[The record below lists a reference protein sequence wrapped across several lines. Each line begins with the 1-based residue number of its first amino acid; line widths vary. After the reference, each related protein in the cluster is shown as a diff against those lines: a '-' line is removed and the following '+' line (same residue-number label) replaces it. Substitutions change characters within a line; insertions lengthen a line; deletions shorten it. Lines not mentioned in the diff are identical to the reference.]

1 MVELICDPAG
11 LDCHWVIRPNR
22 SLSWR
27 GALKVYAVITI
38 CCLGIGIAFAL
49 HGFWP
54 VLPFAGL
61 EVVVLGLAFYLCQK
75 HGQLREVVSIN
86 KDVVSVEKGRHQA
99 EERWE
104 CPRAWARVNL
114 KRSPISW
121 YPSQLSV
128 VFQDRQ
134 VEIGKFLN
142 EEERCSLA
150 SDLKDMISKSDWH
163 RA

>member
-1 MVELICDPAG
+1 MVELICDPEG

-27 GALKVYAVITI
+27 GALKVYAVIAI

-61 EVVVLGLAFYLCQK
+61 EVVVLAVAFYLCQK

-86 KDVVSVEKGRHQA
+86 KDVVSVEKGRHQP

-104 CPRAWARVNL
+104 CPRAWAQVNL

-128 VFQDRQ
+128 AFQGKR

-150 SDLKDMISKSDWH
+150 SDLKDMIRKSDWP
-163 RA
+163 